1 MNPHAATP
9 VLIEQQARALLDL
22 VDADRASKC
31 AQILGEANSRAEAL
45 RAQARAEARARMR
58 RAFEEQRLMRQQ
70 RIAAAQ
76 ARLATHSRLHEQ
88 QRTAALLRLAWEQL
102 PAELLAL
109 WRQPASRAAWVAH
122 VLASARQRMPSGPW
136 RIAHAPDWPAA
147 EQQAL
152 AQAVMEASGTAP
164 RFDAD
169 VGVSAGLKIMADGNV
184 IDGTLAG
191 LLADR
196 ADFEARLLRQLELES

>member
-1 MNPHAATP
+1 M
-9 VLIEQQARALLDL
+9 
-22 VDADRASKC
+22 SK
-31 AQILGEANSRAEAL
+31 SRVGV
-45 RAQARAEARARMR
+45 RP
-58 RAFEEQRLMRQQ
+58 F
-70 RIAAAQ
+70 I
-76 ARLATHSRLHEQ
+76 TC
-88 QRTAALLRLAWEQL
+88 
-102 PAELLAL
+102 LLA
-109 WRQPASRAAWVAH
+109 
-122 VLASARQRMPSGPW
+122 VLML
-136 RIAHAPDWPAA
+136 
-147 EQQAL
+147 L